1 MPSGWVYRGVV
12 LLLWTLAVLNSVICR
27 GLFWDGAS
35 FLAIVLDAHAIRD
48 YYPEREHVAWV
59 TQAPLP
65 VLVEFG
71 VRDTRLLAIAYSA
84 LLFAWPTGLY
94 HLALSRVRKD
104 PAMLTA
110 VLAALAAVYM
120 PTSFFIVGEYNVA
133 YAAVLAAVTVV
144 LTSDGH
150 ARRDGAILLALGAL
164 CIASYEAMVYLGPL
178 TALILLWSMRRGP
191 DAGREAGPMDDI
203 ARLLWRL
210 AALAFLA
217 SAVVAGVAIAEY
229 WNHDYFM
236 RVRAASFNFWQNLQ
250 FVIPFGGLGLLAAAS
265 LVMPSWLQSRA
276 PIVWLGLVALALAA
290 TPFLRLVS
298 PETILFP
305 PAHYIARTAA
315 GWLVGGLLVALWLYV
330 GWRRRTPKVLAEL
343 RRPDVAR
350 PLSAAMAVLLFASV
364 VPDLALSRLWVG
376 YLGYFR
382 GLVAGN
388 SGVIRANDLPM
399 QQWPYRL
406 FAQDWTYPA
415 LSALLRSAPGQG
427 VVVVDKDYRS
437 NPPFEPA
444 CGTVPRLEGFGWK
457 D

>member
-1 MPSGWVYRGVV
+1 MPSTWVYRSVV

-94 HLALSRVRKD
+94 HLALSRVRND

-133 YAAVLAAVTVV
+133 YAAVLGAVVV
-144 LTSDGH
+144 ALTSSEH
-150 ARRDGAILLALGAL
+150 TRRDGAILLALGSL

-178 TALILLWSMRRGP
+178 AALILLWSMRRGQK
-191 DAGREAGPMDDI
+191 AGAMDDI
-203 ARLLWRL
+203 ARLLWGV
-210 AALAFLA
+210 AILAFLA

-250 FVIPFGGLGLLAAAS
+250 FVIPFAGLGLLAIVS
-265 LVMPSWLQSRA
+265 LAVPSWLAGRG
-276 PIVWLGLVALALAA
+276 PVVLLGLVALLLAA
-290 TPFLRLVS
+290 TPWVRVLS

-315 GWLVGGLLVALWLYV
+315 GWLVAGLSIALWLHV
-330 GWRRRTPKVLAEL
+330 GWRTRAPKLLTEL

-364 VPDLALSRLWVG
+364 VPDLALDRLWVG
-376 YLGYFR
+376 YLGWFR
-382 GLVAGN
+382 GVVTGSSGLV
-388 SGVIRANDLPM
+388 RANDLPM

-427 VVVVDKDYRS
+427 VVVVDKDYRT
-437 NPPFEPA
+437 NPPFEPT
-444 CGTVPRLEGFGWK
+444 CGTVPRLEGFRWGG
-457 D
+457 

>member
-191 DAGREAGPMDDI
+191 DAGREAGPTDDI

-250 FVIPFGGLGLLAAAS
+250 FVIPFAGLGLLAAAS

-415 LSALLRSAPGQG
+415 LSALLRSAPGQA

-444 CGTVPRLEGFGWK
+444 CGTVPRLEGFGWR

>member
-1 MPSGWVYRGVV
+1 MASAWVYRSVVV
-12 LLLWTLAVLNSVICR
+12 LLWALAALNSAICR

-65 VLVEFG
+65 LLVELG

-94 HLALSRVRKD
+94 HLALARARHD

-110 VLAALAAVYM
+110 VLAALAAVYV

-133 YAAVLAAVTVV
+133 YAAVLAAVMVA
-144 LTSDGH
+144 LTSSGPS
-150 ARRDGAILLALGAL
+150 AGSLRRDGAILLALGAL
-164 CIASYEAMVYLGPL
+164 CLASYEAMVYLGPL
-178 TALILLWSMRRGP
+178 TAMIILWSMRR
-191 DAGREAGPMDDI
+191 AKQAEPMDDI
-203 ARLLWRL
+203 ARLLWAL

-217 SAVVAGVAIAEY
+217 SAAVAGAAIAEY
-229 WNHDYFM
+229 WNHDYFI

-250 FVIPFGGLGLLAAAS
+250 FIIPFAGLGLLAAAS
-265 LVMPSWLQSRA
+265 LVVPSWLQSRA
-276 PIVWLGLVALALAA
+276 VAVWLGLVALVLAA

-298 PETILFP
+298 PETMLFP

-315 GWLVGGLLVALWLYV
+315 GWLVAGLSIALWLYV
-330 GWRRRTPKVLAEL
+330 GWRTRAPQLLTEL
-343 RRPDVAR
+343 HRPEVAR
-350 PLSAAMAVLLFASV
+350 PLSVAMAVLLFASV
-364 VPDLALSRLWVG
+364 VPDLALGRLWVG

-382 GLVAGN
+382 GLVTSNTGL
-388 SGVIRANDLPM
+388 VRANDLPM

-415 LSALLRSAPGQG
+415 LSALLRSAPEQG
-427 VVVVDKDYRS
+427 VVVMDKDYRT
-437 NPPFEPA
+437 NPPFEPT

>member
-191 DAGREAGPMDDI
+191 DAGREAGPTDDI

-250 FVIPFGGLGLLAAAS
+250 FVIPFAGLGLLAAAS

-330 GWRRRTPKVLAEL
+330 GWRRGAPKVLAEL

-415 LSALLRSAPGQG
+415 LSALLRSAPGQA

-444 CGTVPRLEGFGWK
+444 CGTVPRLEGFGWR